1 MKNLIELLKNYPK
14 GTKLYS
20 PIFGEGELTKI
31 TDRIHVHFP
40 LEHNNKCF
48 DLFGRY
54 SKGGDVMLF
63 PSKDN
68 LSWDDLEN
76 GINQTTEFKYGD
88 IIINYRRPADPTC
101 TVLLGFND
109 CNMGY
114 SSVRYLINS
123 DTITILDKLDYCY
136 PLTMSRLA
144 NEEER
149 ETFLNR
155 LKDQGFK
162 IDSSGELVSIPKF
175 QYPIGSYIRNK
186 LTNNIIEIT
195 KYVDDFYNGWDHTEH
210 CIRSFCNIRENE
222 YDLFILKFK
231 VGNIIT
237 NTNIPNSRVKVT
249 DISDGFYILDNYI
262 HLPLDSINLD
272 DWLVCDDCP
281 CPNISFINWNK
292 GFPKDEGKYL
302 VSVFDEKENLRYV
315 VESFYLPI
323 SHNFLAVDCRKY
335 KIEGWFKISE
345 ILPCHQSTE

>member
-20 PIFGEGELTKI
+20 PIFGEGELIKVA
-31 TDRIHVHFP
+31 DRIHVHFP

-54 SKGGDVMLF
+54 SKGGDIMLF

-68 LSWDDLEN
+68 LSWDDFEN
-76 GINQTTEFKYGD
+76 GVNQTTKSFKYGD
-88 IIINYRRPADPTC
+88 IIINYRRPNDPIC
-101 TVLLGFND
+101 TVLLGFNEGD
-109 CNMGY
+109 MGY
-114 SSVRYLINS
+114 SNVRYSINS
-123 DTITILDKLDYCY
+123 DTFTILDKLDYCY
-136 PLTMSRLA
+136 SLSVSRLA

-149 ETFLNR
+149 KTFLNK
-155 LKDQGFK
+155 LKDRGFE
-162 IDSSGELVSIPKF
+162 IDNSGEIVSIPKF

-186 LTNNIIEIT
+186 ITNNIIEIT
-195 KYVDDFYNGWDHTEH
+195 GYTADFYNGWNHTKH
-210 CIRSFCNIRENE
+210 CLFSFCNIRENE
-222 YDLFILKFK
+222 YDLFTLKFK

-237 NTNIPNSRVKVT
+237 NTNIPNSRIKVT

-262 HLPLDSINLD
+262 QLPLDSVNLD
-272 DWLVCDDCP
+272 DWLVCNDCS
-281 CPNISFINWNK
+281 NISFINWNK

-302 VSVFDEKENLRYV
+302 VSIFDEKENLRYV

-323 SHNFLAVDCRKY
+323 SHNFLAVDYGKY